1 MSPSVEAVRKQ
12 THEAWVD
19 NLRVLLIAG
28 VIVVHTATAYVV
40 DIPWYYDDERAP
52 SGVWEVVIGL
62 PTLFGGFFGLGPLF
76 LVAGAFSVGSLTRRG
91 PAGFARSRLVRL
103 GLPLLAFVVLIQP
116 LTDWVGNRRSERGS
130 FLYYLGITEVGVM
143 WFVAALLVFSLA
155 YAGLRH
161 LHPARPA
168 VGPVRVPRLLAI
180 AAATITVTSLAVWQV
195 WPWNAEVVL
204 NLRAGEWPQAAVL
217 FALGVHTGET
227 GWAQELSRA
236 TVRRLGWVAAAGAAA
251 FSALV
256 GVELLVRGDIDVL
269 LEAQAPL
276 DTVLLAVVDG
286 LLAVTWTVWCVAWF
300 QRRWDK
306 HGPLVAKAGRASY
319 ATYVLHPLVLTTLM
333 VLFAVVALAPAW
345 KFLVLSLVAVPACFL
360 VGYGVTRLPGVSRVL

>member
-1 MSPSVEAVRKQ
+1 MSPSVEAVRTQ

-28 VIVVHTATAYVV
+28 VIVAHTATAYVV

-76 LVAGAFSVGSLTRRG
+76 LVAGAFSVGSLARRG
-91 PAGFARSRLVRL
+91 PAGFVRSRLLRL
-103 GLPLLAFVVLIQP
+103 GLPLLVFVVLLQP

-130 FLYYLGITEVGVM
+130 FLHYLGMTEVSVM

-161 LHPARPA
+161 LRPARPV
-168 VGPVRVPRLLAI
+168 VGPVHVPRLLAI
-180 AAATITVTSLAVWQV
+180 ASATIAVTSLAVWQL

-204 NLRAGEWPQAAVL
+204 NLRAGEWPQGAVL
-217 FALGVHTGET
+217 FALGAHAAET
-227 GWAQELSRA
+227 GWARDLSQA
-236 TVRRLGWVAAAGAAA
+236 MVRRLGWVAAAGAAA
-251 FSALV
+251 VSALL
-256 GVELLVRGDIDVL
+256 GVELLVRGDLDAL
-269 LEAQAPL
+269 LQAQAAL

-286 LLAVTWTVWCVAWF
+286 VLAVAWTVWCVAWF
-300 QRRWDK
+300 QRRWNR
-306 HGPLVAKAGRASY
+306 HGPLLAKAGRASY
-319 ATYVLHPLVLTTLM
+319 ATYVLHPLVLTTMM
-333 VLFAVVALAPAW
+333 VLFGVVALAPAM
-345 KFLVLSLVAVPACFL
+345 KFLVLSLVAVPTCFL
-360 VGYGVTRLPGVSRVL
+360 VGYAVTRLPGVSRVL